1 MSVEHH
7 QIKRLKLFAPRDPEE
22 QYRVATPLEL
32 LFDLIFVV
40 AIATAGQQLHHAMIE
55 GHLWHALPTYFM
67 VFFALW
73 WAWMNFTW
81 FASAYDNDDTLYRCL
96 TFVQILGSLVMAA
109 GIPAVFQQ
117 HDFDVIIIG
126 YIIMRLALVTQ
137 WIRVAKHDP
146 ERRVTAYRYAIGI
159 VLVQLAWLIGNFS
172 SIQLTPLMFLCLV
185 GLELAVPFYAE
196 RHTATPWH
204 PHHIVERYALLTI
217 IVLGESIIGSFAAIQ
232 DAFSNHV
239 LNLEEIFLIVGGLL
253 MMFAMWWVYF
263 DRSHHHHQRRGVQPF
278 LWGYG
283 HFFIFISI
291 AALGA
296 ALAAAV
302 DVSTQHAHISSQM
315 MGLVI
320 ATCLAVYSTYLW
332 LFYEAFYLRGWR
344 RWVYPMTILILFCIP
359 LLFTQI
365 GYSVFAMAVIY
376 VFRLVFS
383 KTYLMNCV
391 DEPVHSSH
399 SPH

>member
-1 MSVEHH
+1 MSAEK
-7 QIKRLKLFAPRDPEE
+7 ILNKPLKLFAPRDPEE
-22 QYRVATPLEL
+22 AHRAATPLEL

-40 AIATAGQQLHHAMIE
+40 AIATAGQQLHHAMVE
-55 GHLWHALPTYFM
+55 GHLWHALPTYCM

-96 TFVQILGSLVMAA
+96 TFVQIAGSLVMAA

-117 HDFDVIIIG
+117 HNFDVIIIG
-126 YIIMRLALVTQ
+126 YVIMRLALVTQ

-146 ERRVTAYRYAIGI
+146 ERKVTAYRYAIGI
-159 VLVQLAWLIGNFS
+159 VLVQLGWLVGNFS
-172 SIQLTPLMFLCLV
+172 PIHMTTWLFLILV
-185 GLELAVPFYAE
+185 FFELAVPFYAE
-196 RHTATPWH
+196 KHATTPWH
-204 PHHIVERYALLTI
+204 PHHIVERYGLLTI
-217 IVLGESIIGSFAAIQ
+217 IVLGESIIGSFAATQ
-232 DAFSNHV
+232 EAFSNRV
-239 LNLEEIFLIVGGLL
+239 INYQEVFLIIGGLL

-291 AALGA
+291 AVLGA

-315 MGLVI
+315 MGLII
-320 ATCLAVYSTYLW
+320 ATSLAVYSTYIW
-332 LFYEAFYLRGWR
+332 LFYEEFYLSGWR
-344 RWVYPMTILILFCIP
+344 RWVYPITVLILFSIP
-359 LLFTQI
+359 FLFADI
-365 GYSVFAMAVIY
+365 GYIVFAMAVIY
-376 VFRLVFS
+376 ILRLMIS
-383 KTYLMNCV
+383 KVYLMNC
-391 DEPVHSSH
+391 DEELSITTH
-399 SPH
+399 

>member
-1 MSVEHH
+1 MSPAKI
-7 QIKRLKLFAPRDPEE
+7 QDRPRKRLAPRDPTEAH
-22 QYRVATPLEL
+22 RAATPLEL

-40 AIATAGQQLHHAMIE
+40 AIATAGQQLHHAIIE

-96 TFVQILGSLVMAA
+96 TFVQIVGSLVMAA
-109 GIPAVFQQ
+109 GIPAVFQE
-117 HDFDVIIIG
+117 HNFDVIIIG
-126 YIIMRLALVTQ
+126 YVIMRLALVTQ

-146 ERRVTAYRYAIGI
+146 ERKVTAYRYAIGI
-159 VLVQLAWLIGNFS
+159 VLVQLGWLIGNFS
-172 SIQLTPLMFLCLV
+172 AIHMTPLLFLILV
-185 GLELAVPFYAE
+185 VAELVVPLYAE
-196 RHTATPWH
+196 KHAITPWH
-204 PHHIVERYALLTI
+204 PHHIIERYGLLTI
-217 IVLGESIIGSFAAIQ
+217 IVLGESIIGSFAATQ
-232 DAFSNHV
+232 EAFSNHDV
-239 LNLEEIFLIVGGLL
+239 NFKEIFLVIGGLL

-291 AALGA
+291 AILGA

-315 MGLVI
+315 MGWLI
-320 ATCLAVYSTYLW
+320 AACLAIYSTYIW
-332 LFYEAFYLRGWR
+332 LFYEAFDLSGWR
-344 RWVYPMTILILFCIP
+344 RWLYPMTILILFTIP
-359 LLFTQI
+359 LFFADI
-365 GYSVFAMAVIY
+365 GYIVFAMAVIY
-376 VFRLVFS
+376 ILRLLIS
-383 KTYLMNCV
+383 KMYLMNCN
-391 DEPVHSSH
+391 DEQVAASK
-399 SPH
+399 

>member
-1 MSVEHH
+1 MSAEK
-7 QIKRLKLFAPRDPEE
+7 ILNKPLKLFAPRDPKEAH
-22 QYRVATPLEL
+22 RAATPLEL

-40 AIATAGQQLHHAMIE
+40 AIATAGQQLHHAMVE
-55 GHLWHALPTYFM
+55 GHLWHALPTYCM

-96 TFVQILGSLVMAA
+96 TFVQIAGSLVMAA

-117 HDFDVIIIG
+117 HNFDVIIIG
-126 YIIMRLALVTQ
+126 YVIMRLALVTQ

-146 ERRVTAYRYAIGI
+146 ERKVTAYRYAIGI
-159 VLVQLAWLIGNFS
+159 VLVQLGWLVGNFS
-172 SIQLTPLMFLCLV
+172 PIHMTTWLFLILV
-185 GLELAVPFYAE
+185 FFELAVPFYAE
-196 RHTATPWH
+196 KHATTPWH
-204 PHHIVERYALLTI
+204 PHHIVERYGLLTI
-217 IVLGESIIGSFAAIQ
+217 IVLGESIIGSFAATQ
-232 DAFSNHV
+232 EAFSNRV
-239 LNLEEIFLIVGGLL
+239 INYQEVFLIIGGLL

-291 AALGA
+291 AVLGA

-315 MGLVI
+315 MGLII
-320 ATCLAVYSTYLW
+320 ATSLAVYSTYIW
-332 LFYEAFYLRGWR
+332 LFYEAFYLSGWR
-344 RWVYPMTILILFCIP
+344 RWVYPITVLILFSIP
-359 LLFTQI
+359 FLFADI
-365 GYSVFAMAVIY
+365 GYIVFAMAVIY
-376 VFRLVFS
+376 ILRLMIS
-383 KTYLMNCV
+383 KVYLMNCD
-391 DEPVHSSH
+391 DELSITTH
-399 SPH
+399 

>member
-1 MSVEHH
+1 MSAEK
-7 QIKRLKLFAPRDPEE
+7 ILNKPLKLFAPRDPEE
-22 QYRVATPLEL
+22 AHRAATPLEL

-40 AIATAGQQLHHAMIE
+40 AIATAGQQLHHAMVE
-55 GHLWHALPTYFM
+55 GHLWHALPTYCM

-96 TFVQILGSLVMAA
+96 TFVQIAGSLVMAA

-117 HDFDVIIIG
+117 HNFDVIIIG
-126 YIIMRLALVTQ
+126 YVIMRLALVTQ

-146 ERRVTAYRYAIGI
+146 ERKVTAYRYAIGI
-159 VLVQLAWLIGNFS
+159 VLVQLGWLVGNFS
-172 SIQLTPLMFLCLV
+172 PIHMTTWLFLILV
-185 GLELAVPFYAE
+185 FFELAVPFYAE
-196 RHTATPWH
+196 KHTTTPWH
-204 PHHIVERYALLTI
+204 PHHIVERYGLLTI
-217 IVLGESIIGSFAAIQ
+217 IVLGESIIGSFAATQ
-232 DAFSNHV
+232 EAFSNRV
-239 LNLEEIFLIVGGLL
+239 INYQEVFLIIGGLL

-291 AALGA
+291 AVLGA

-315 MGLVI
+315 MGLII
-320 ATCLAVYSTYLW
+320 ATSLAVYSTYIW
-332 LFYEAFYLRGWR
+332 LFYEAFYLSGWR
-344 RWVYPMTILILFCIP
+344 RWVYPITVLILFSIP
-359 LLFTQI
+359 FLFADI
-365 GYSVFAMAVIY
+365 GYIVFAMAVIY
-376 VFRLVFS
+376 ILRLMIS
-383 KTYLMNCV
+383 KVYLMNCD
-391 DEPVHSSH
+391 DELSITTH
-399 SPH
+399 

>member
-1 MSVEHH
+1 MSAEK
-7 QIKRLKLFAPRDPEE
+7 ILNKPLKLFAPRDPKEAH
-22 QYRVATPLEL
+22 RAATPLEL

-40 AIATAGQQLHHAMIE
+40 AIATAGQQLHHAMVE
-55 GHLWHALPTYFM
+55 GHLWHALPTYCM

-96 TFVQILGSLVMAA
+96 TFVQIAGSLVMAA

-117 HDFDVIIIG
+117 HNFDVIIIG
-126 YIIMRLALVTQ
+126 YVIMRLALVTQ

-146 ERRVTAYRYAIGI
+146 ERKVTAYRYAIGI
-159 VLVQLAWLIGNFS
+159 VLVQLGWLVGNFS
-172 SIQLTPLMFLCLV
+172 PIHMTTWLFLILV
-185 GLELAVPFYAE
+185 FFELAVPFYAE
-196 RHTATPWH
+196 KHTTTPWH
-204 PHHIVERYALLTI
+204 PHHIVERYGLLTI
-217 IVLGESIIGSFAAIQ
+217 IVLGESIIGSFAATQ
-232 DAFSNHV
+232 EAFSNRV
-239 LNLEEIFLIVGGLL
+239 INYQEVFLIIGGLL

-291 AALGA
+291 AVLGA

-315 MGLVI
+315 MGLII
-320 ATCLAVYSTYLW
+320 ATSLAVYSTYIW
-332 LFYEAFYLRGWR
+332 LFYEAFYLSGWR
-344 RWVYPMTILILFCIP
+344 RWVYPITVLILFSIP
-359 LLFTQI
+359 FLFADI
-365 GYSVFAMAVIY
+365 GYIVFAMAVIY
-376 VFRLVFS
+376 ILRLMIS
-383 KTYLMNCV
+383 KVYLMNCD
-391 DEPVHSSH
+391 DELSITTH
-399 SPH
+399 

>member
-1 MSVEHH
+1 MSVEK
-7 QIKRLKLFAPRDPEE
+7 ILNKPLKLFAPRDPEE
-22 QYRVATPLEL
+22 AHRAATPLEL

-40 AIATAGQQLHHAMIE
+40 AIATAGQQLHHAMVE
-55 GHLWHALPTYFM
+55 GHLWHALPTYCM

-96 TFVQILGSLVMAA
+96 TFVQIAGSLVMAA

-117 HDFDVIIIG
+117 HNFDVIIIG
-126 YIIMRLALVTQ
+126 YVIMRLALVTQ

-146 ERRVTAYRYAIGI
+146 ERKVTAYRYAIGI
-159 VLVQLAWLIGNFS
+159 VLVQLGWLVGNFS
-172 SIQLTPLMFLCLV
+172 SIHMTTWLFLILV
-185 GLELAVPFYAE
+185 FFELAVPFYAE
-196 RHTATPWH
+196 KHAATPWH
-204 PHHIVERYALLTI
+204 PHHIVERYGLLTI
-217 IVLGESIIGSFAAIQ
+217 IVLGESIIGSFAATQ
-232 DAFSNHV
+232 EAFSNRV
-239 LNLEEIFLIVGGLL
+239 INYQEVFLIIGGLL

-291 AALGA
+291 AVLGA

-315 MGLVI
+315 MGLII
-320 ATCLAVYSTYLW
+320 ATSLAVYSTYIW
-332 LFYEAFYLRGWR
+332 LFYEAFYLSGWR
-344 RWVYPMTILILFCIP
+344 RWVYPITVVILFSIP
-359 LLFTQI
+359 FLFADI
-365 GYSVFAMAVIY
+365 GYIVFAMAVIY
-376 VFRLVFS
+376 ILRLIIS
-383 KTYLMNCV
+383 KVYLMNCD
-391 DEPVHSSH
+391 DELSITTH
-399 SPH
+399 

>member
-1 MSVEHH
+1 MSVEK
-7 QIKRLKLFAPRDPEE
+7 ILNKPLKLFAPRDPEE
-22 QYRVATPLEL
+22 AHRAATPLEL

-55 GHLWHALPTYFM
+55 GHLWHALPTYCM

-96 TFVQILGSLVMAA
+96 TFVQIAGSLVMAA

-117 HDFDVIIIG
+117 HNFDVIIIG
-126 YIIMRLALVTQ
+126 YVIMRLALVTQ

-146 ERRVTAYRYAIGI
+146 ERKVTAYRYAIGI
-159 VLVQLAWLIGNFS
+159 VLVQLGWLIGNFS
-172 SIQLTPLMFLCLV
+172 SIHMTTWLFLILV
-185 GLELAVPFYAE
+185 FFELAVPFYAE
-196 RHTATPWH
+196 KHAATPWH
-204 PHHIVERYALLTI
+204 PHHIVERYGLLTI
-217 IVLGESIIGSFAAIQ
+217 IVLGESIIGSFAATQ
-232 DAFSNHV
+232 EAFSNRV
-239 LNLEEIFLIVGGLL
+239 INYQEVFLIIGGLL

-291 AALGA
+291 AVLGA

-302 DVSTQHAHISSQM
+302 DVSTQNAHISSQM
-315 MGLVI
+315 MGLII
-320 ATCLAVYSTYLW
+320 AASLAIYSTYIW
-332 LFYEAFYLRGWR
+332 LFYEAFYLSGWR
-344 RWVYPMTILILFCIP
+344 RWVYPITVLILFSIP
-359 LLFTQI
+359 FLFADI
-365 GYSVFAMAVIY
+365 GYIVFAMAVIY
-376 VFRLVFS
+376 ILRLMIS
-383 KTYLMNCV
+383 KVYLMNCD
-391 DEPVHSSH
+391 DELSITTH
-399 SPH
+399 

>member
-1 MSVEHH
+1 MSAEK
-7 QIKRLKLFAPRDPEE
+7 ILNKPLKLFAPRNPEE
-22 QYRVATPLEL
+22 AHRAATPLEL

-55 GHLWHALPTYFM
+55 GHLWHALPTYCM

-96 TFVQILGSLVMAA
+96 TFVQIAGSLVMAA

-117 HDFDVIIIG
+117 HNFDVIIIG
-126 YIIMRLALVTQ
+126 YVIMRLALVTQ

-146 ERRVTAYRYAIGI
+146 ERKVTAYRYAIGI
-159 VLVQLAWLIGNFS
+159 VLVQLGWLIGNFS
-172 SIQLTPLMFLCLV
+172 SIHMTTWLFLILV
-185 GLELAVPFYAE
+185 FFELAVPFYAE
-196 RHTATPWH
+196 KHAATPWH
-204 PHHIVERYALLTI
+204 PHHIVERYGLLTI
-217 IVLGESIIGSFAAIQ
+217 IVLGESIIGSFAATQ
-232 DAFSNHV
+232 EAFSNRV
-239 LNLEEIFLIVGGLL
+239 INYQEVFLIIGGLL

-291 AALGA
+291 AVLGA

-315 MGLVI
+315 MGLII
-320 ATCLAVYSTYLW
+320 ATSLAVYSTYIW
-332 LFYEAFYLRGWR
+332 LFYEAFYLSGWR
-344 RWVYPMTILILFCIP
+344 RWVYPITVLILFSIP
-359 LLFTQI
+359 FLFADI
-365 GYSVFAMAVIY
+365 GYIVFAMAVIY
-376 VFRLVFS
+376 ILRLMIS
-383 KTYLMNCV
+383 KVYLMNCD
-391 DEPVHSSH
+391 DELSITTH
-399 SPH
+399 

>member
-1 MSVEHH
+1 MSAEK
-7 QIKRLKLFAPRDPEE
+7 ILNKPLKLFAPRDPKEAH
-22 QYRVATPLEL
+22 RAATPLEL

-40 AIATAGQQLHHAMIE
+40 AIATAGQQLHHAMVE
-55 GHLWHALPTYFM
+55 GHLWHALPTYCM

-96 TFVQILGSLVMAA
+96 TFVQIAGSLVMAA

-117 HDFDVIIIG
+117 HNFDVIIIG
-126 YIIMRLALVTQ
+126 YVIMRLALVTQ

-146 ERRVTAYRYAIGI
+146 ERKVTAYRYAIGI
-159 VLVQLAWLIGNFS
+159 VLVQLGWLVGNFS
-172 SIQLTPLMFLCLV
+172 PIHMTTWLFLILV
-185 GLELAVPFYAE
+185 FFELAVPFYAE
-196 RHTATPWH
+196 KHATTPWH
-204 PHHIVERYALLTI
+204 PHHIVERYGLLTI
-217 IVLGESIIGSFAAIQ
+217 IVLGESIIGSFAATQ
-232 DAFSNHV
+232 EAFSNRV
-239 LNLEEIFLIVGGLL
+239 INYQEVFLIIGGLL

-291 AALGA
+291 AVLGA

-315 MGLVI
+315 MGLII
-320 ATCLAVYSTYLW
+320 ATSLAVYSTYIW
-332 LFYEAFYLRGWR
+332 LFYEAFYLSGWR
-344 RWVYPMTILILFCIP
+344 RWVYPITVLILFLIP
-359 LLFTQI
+359 FLFADI
-365 GYSVFAMAVIY
+365 GYIVFAMAVIY
-376 VFRLVFS
+376 ILRLMIS
-383 KTYLMNCV
+383 KVYLMNCD
-391 DEPVHSSH
+391 DELSITTH
-399 SPH
+399 

>member
-1 MSVEHH
+1 MSAEK
-7 QIKRLKLFAPRDPEE
+7 ILNKPLKLFAPRDPKEAH
-22 QYRVATPLEL
+22 RAATPLEL

-40 AIATAGQQLHHAMIE
+40 AIATAGQQLHHAMVE
-55 GHLWHALPTYFM
+55 GHLWHALPTYCM

-96 TFVQILGSLVMAA
+96 TFVQIAGSLVMAA

-117 HDFDVIIIG
+117 HNFDVIIIG
-126 YIIMRLALVTQ
+126 YVIMRLALVTQ

-146 ERRVTAYRYAIGI
+146 ERKVTAYRYAIGI
-159 VLVQLAWLIGNFS
+159 MLVQLGWLVGNFS
-172 SIQLTPLMFLCLV
+172 PIHMTTWLFLILV
-185 GLELAVPFYAE
+185 FFELAVPFYAE
-196 RHTATPWH
+196 KHATTPWH
-204 PHHIVERYALLTI
+204 PHHIVERYGLLTI
-217 IVLGESIIGSFAAIQ
+217 IVLGESIIGSFAATQ
-232 DAFSNHV
+232 EAFSNRV
-239 LNLEEIFLIVGGLL
+239 INYQEVFLIIGGLL

-291 AALGA
+291 AVLGA

-315 MGLVI
+315 MGLII
-320 ATCLAVYSTYLW
+320 ATSLAVYSTYIW
-332 LFYEAFYLRGWR
+332 LFYEAFYLSGWR
-344 RWVYPMTILILFCIP
+344 RWVYPITVLILFLIP
-359 LLFTQI
+359 FLFADI
-365 GYSVFAMAVIY
+365 GYIVFAMAVIY
-376 VFRLVFS
+376 ILRLMIS
-383 KTYLMNCV
+383 KVYLMNCD
-391 DEPVHSSH
+391 DELSITTH
-399 SPH
+399 

>member
-1 MSVEHH
+1 MSAEKN
-7 QIKRLKLFAPRDPEE
+7 QNKTRKLFAPRDPEE
-22 QYRVATPLEL
+22 AHRAATPLEL

-40 AIATAGQQLHHAMIE
+40 AIATAGQQLHHAIIE
-55 GHLWHALPTYFM
+55 GHFWHALPTYFM

-96 TFVQILGSLVMAA
+96 TFVQIVGSLVMAA
-109 GIPAVFQQ
+109 GIPAVFQE
-117 HDFDVIIIG
+117 HNFDVIIIG
-126 YIIMRLALVTQ
+126 YVIMRLALVTQ

-159 VLVQLAWLIGNFS
+159 VLVQLGWLIGNFS
-172 SIQLTPLMFLCLV
+172 AIHMTPVLFLILV
-185 GLELAVPFYAE
+185 FAELAVPLYAE
-196 RHTATPWH
+196 KYAVTPWH

-217 IVLGESIIGSFAAIQ
+217 IVLGESIIGSFAATQ
-232 DAFSNHV
+232 DAFSNHAV
-239 LNLEEIFLIVGGLL
+239 NFKEIFLVIGGLL

-291 AALGA
+291 AVLGA

-315 MGLVI
+315 MGWLI
-320 ATCLAVYSTYLW
+320 AACLAIYSTYIW
-332 LFYEAFYLRGWR
+332 LFYEAFDLSGWR
-344 RWVYPMTILILFCIP
+344 RWLYPLTILILFVIP
-359 LLFTQI
+359 LFFADI
-365 GYSVFAMAVIY
+365 GYIVFAMAVVY
-376 VFRLVFS
+376 MLRLMFAKV
-383 KTYLMNCV
+383 YLMNCH
-391 DEPVHSSH
+391 DEHQLALRK
-399 SPH
+399 

>member
-1 MSVEHH
+1 MSVEK
-7 QIKRLKLFAPRDPEE
+7 ILNKPLKLFAPRDPEE
-22 QYRVATPLEL
+22 AHRAATPLEL

-55 GHLWHALPTYFM
+55 GHLWHALPTYCM

-96 TFVQILGSLVMAA
+96 TFVQIAGSLVMAA

-117 HDFDVIIIG
+117 HNFDVIIIG
-126 YIIMRLALVTQ
+126 YVIMRLALVTQ

-146 ERRVTAYRYAIGI
+146 ERKVTAYRYAIGI
-159 VLVQLAWLIGNFS
+159 VLVQLGWLIGNFS
-172 SIQLTPLMFLCLV
+172 SIHMTTWLFLILV
-185 GLELAVPFYAE
+185 FFELAVPFYAE
-196 RHTATPWH
+196 KHAATPWH
-204 PHHIVERYALLTI
+204 PHHIVERYGLLTI
-217 IVLGESIIGSFAAIQ
+217 IVLGESIIGSFAATQ
-232 DAFSNHV
+232 EAFSNRV
-239 LNLEEIFLIVGGLL
+239 INYQEVFLIIGGLL

-291 AALGA
+291 AVLGA

-315 MGLVI
+315 MGLII
-320 ATCLAVYSTYLW
+320 ATSLAVYSTYIW
-332 LFYEAFYLRGWR
+332 LFYEAFYLSGWR
-344 RWVYPMTILILFCIP
+344 RWVYPITVLILFSIP
-359 LLFTQI
+359 FLFADI
-365 GYSVFAMAVIY
+365 GYIVFAMAVIY
-376 VFRLVFS
+376 ILRLMIS
-383 KTYLMNCV
+383 KVYLMNCD
-391 DEPVHSSH
+391 DELSITTH
-399 SPH
+399 

>member
-1 MSVEHH
+1 MSVEK
-7 QIKRLKLFAPRDPEE
+7 ILNKPLKLFAPRDPEE
-22 QYRVATPLEL
+22 AHRAATPLEL

-55 GHLWHALPTYFM
+55 GHLWHALPTYCM

-96 TFVQILGSLVMAA
+96 TFVQIAGSLVMAA

-117 HDFDVIIIG
+117 HNFDVIIIG
-126 YIIMRLALVTQ
+126 YVIMRLALVTQ

-146 ERRVTAYRYAIGI
+146 ERKVTAYRYAIGI
-159 VLVQLAWLIGNFS
+159 VLVQLGWLVGNFS
-172 SIQLTPLMFLCLV
+172 SIHMTTWLFLILV
-185 GLELAVPFYAE
+185 FFELAVPFYAE
-196 RHTATPWH
+196 KHAATPWH
-204 PHHIVERYALLTI
+204 PHHIVERYGLLTI
-217 IVLGESIIGSFAAIQ
+217 IVLGESIIGSFAATQ
-232 DAFSNHV
+232 EAFSNRV
-239 LNLEEIFLIVGGLL
+239 INYQEVFLIIGGLL

-291 AALGA
+291 AVLGA

-302 DVSTQHAHISSQM
+302 DVSTQNAHISSQM
-315 MGLVI
+315 MGLII
-320 ATCLAVYSTYLW
+320 AASLAIYSTYIW
-332 LFYEAFYLRGWR
+332 LFYEAFYLSGWR
-344 RWVYPMTILILFCIP
+344 RWVYPITVLILFSIP
-359 LLFTQI
+359 FLFADI
-365 GYSVFAMAVIY
+365 GYIVFAMAVIY
-376 VFRLVFS
+376 ILRLIIS
-383 KTYLMNCV
+383 KVYLMNCD
-391 DEPVHSSH
+391 DELSITTH
-399 SPH
+399 

>member
-1 MSVEHH
+1 MSAEK
-7 QIKRLKLFAPRDPEE
+7 ILNKPLKLFAPRNPEE
-22 QYRVATPLEL
+22 AHRAATPLEL

-55 GHLWHALPTYFM
+55 GHLWHALPTYCM

-96 TFVQILGSLVMAA
+96 TFVQIAGSLVMAA

-117 HDFDVIIIG
+117 HNFDVIIIG
-126 YIIMRLALVTQ
+126 YVIMRLALVTQ

-146 ERRVTAYRYAIGI
+146 ERKVTAYRYAIGI
-159 VLVQLAWLIGNFS
+159 VLVQLGWLIGNFS
-172 SIQLTPLMFLCLV
+172 SIHMTTWLFLILV
-185 GLELAVPFYAE
+185 FFELAVPFYAE
-196 RHTATPWH
+196 KHAATPWH
-204 PHHIVERYALLTI
+204 PHHIVERYGLLTI
-217 IVLGESIIGSFAAIQ
+217 IVLGESIIGSFAATQ
-232 DAFSNHV
+232 EAFSNRV
-239 LNLEEIFLIVGGLL
+239 INYQEVFLIIGGLL

-291 AALGA
+291 AVLGA

-315 MGLVI
+315 MGLII
-320 ATCLAVYSTYLW
+320 ATSLAVYSTYIW
-332 LFYEAFYLRGWR
+332 LFYEAFYLSGWR
-344 RWVYPMTILILFCIP
+344 RWVYPITVLILFSIP
-359 LLFTQI
+359 FLFADI
-365 GYSVFAMAVIY
+365 GYIVFAMAVIY
-376 VFRLVFS
+376 ILRLIIS
-383 KTYLMNCV
+383 KVYLMNCD
-391 DEPVHSSH
+391 DELSITTH
-399 SPH
+399 